1 MSREGVFENM
11 GSTCFS
17 SLKIL
22 QELEVQLKSAEK
34 VRFEVPKNF
43 LTVSINL
50 LFWWLMV
57 KS

>member
-1 MSREGVFENM
+1 MSGEGAFENM

-22 QELEVQLKSAEK
+22 QELEVLLGSDEK
-34 VRFEVPKNF
+34 VRFEVPRNF

-50 LFWWLMV
+50 LF
-57 KS
+57 